1 MHADIVVATTTRGD
15 TTEKEEG
22 IHYNTEIMEEKM
34 IVYYTKRA
42 SWAGGVYNE

>member
-15 TTEKEEG
+15 TTEKEG

-34 IVYYTKRA
+34 IVLPE
-42 SWAGGVYNE
+42 SIMGGGRL

>member
-15 TTEKEEG
+15 TTKEEG

-34 IVYYTKRA
+34 IVLPE
-42 SWAGGVYNE
+42 SIMGGGRL

>member
-1 MHADIVVATTTRGD
+1 MHADIVATTTTSGD

-34 IVYYTKRA
+34 IVLHQE
-42 SWAGGVYNE
+42 SIMGGGRL